1 MLRNFTEEKYHMNFK
16 EFRNKF
22 TEKINELS
30 PEEIISSFEKLGY
43 EFENINSENSFEFV
57 ESNLFSG
64 IGNSDFNITDDD
76 NDYAQSA

>member
-1 MLRNFTEEKYHMNFK
+1 MNFK

-76 NDYAQSA
+76 NDYAQAA